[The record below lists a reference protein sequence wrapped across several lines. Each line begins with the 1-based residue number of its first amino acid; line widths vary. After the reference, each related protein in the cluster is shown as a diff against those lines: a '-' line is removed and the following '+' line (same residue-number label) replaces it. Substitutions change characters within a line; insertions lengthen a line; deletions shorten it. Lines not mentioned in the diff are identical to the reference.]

1 MNPTPF
7 SKLLHSRLPYL
18 SKYDDGNKPKHQISA
33 GTFHKHEEVCSLES
47 YLESSCCSA
56 SFKSIS
62 STLAATPAWW
72 KTELCTK
79 TSLSHPTWC
88 NCTRPYP
95 THLRW
100 CKPLNQLSQVLTL
113 VLIEDLVSGS
123 RLFLNTLHVLELDLV
138 ELKLRLPIAGH
149 TLVVVNCFSANP
161 GII

>member
-7 SKLLHSRLPYL
+7 TKLLHSRLPYL

-47 YLESSCCSA
+47 YLESSCSSA
-56 SFKSIS
+56 SFTSIS

-72 KTELCTK
+72 KTKLCTK
-79 TSLSHPTWC
+79 TYLSHPTWC

-100 CKPLNQLSQVLTL
+100 CSAPKPTQPSSHSGADWRFGVRLTL
-113 VLIEDLVSGS
+113 VLEHPAACWTGTSWRQTGEFWVLDTRWLFWIVSVRIKG
-123 RLFLNTLHVLELDLV
+123 
-138 ELKLRLPIAGH
+138 
-149 TLVVVNCFSANP
+149 
-161 GII
+161 